1 MNGKVGRKIPLSS
14 PSQSARD
21 FAKLLNELEKDRSLL
36 KLLSENWKEIQREL
50 SWEEKAKVMVVWYK
64 KGKMRVTCKSVWIA

>member
-21 FAKLLNELEKDRSLL
+21 FANLLNELEKDRSLL
-36 KLLSENWKEIQREL
+36 RLLSENCKERQKEL
-50 SWEEKAKVMVVWYK
+50 SWEEKAKVMVEWYK
-64 KGKMRVTCKSVWIA
+64 KVFETPPVLP